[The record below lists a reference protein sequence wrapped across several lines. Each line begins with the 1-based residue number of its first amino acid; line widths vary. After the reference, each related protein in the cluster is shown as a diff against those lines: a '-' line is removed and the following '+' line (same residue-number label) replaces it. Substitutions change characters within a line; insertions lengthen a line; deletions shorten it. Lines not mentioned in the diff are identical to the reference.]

1 MYNVK
6 MMTVL
11 LCSDPLFMLI
21 AEDYISSSRNKDVS
35 KQGVC
40 VCVCVW
46 GGGGGGGKG
55 GGGGGVLYCSL
66 VPRPDFILQLWSKIG
81 RRPGII
87 ATSRAKNGGLS

>member
-40 VCVCVW
+40 VC
-46 GGGGGGGKG
+46 GGGERRGE
-55 GGGGGVLYCSL
+55 GVLYCSL

>member
-40 VCVCVW
+40 VCVC
-46 GGGGGGGKG
+46 GGGGGGEERR
-55 GGGGGVLYCSL
+55 GGV
-66 VPRPDFILQLWSKIG
+66 IL
-81 RRPGII
+81 
-87 ATSRAKNGGLS
+87 